1 MTDSPKPKMKLW
13 LKLLL
18 AGSLALNLAI
28 AGLAAGAAL
37 RHKGGK
43 DGYSR
48 PPPSVGS
55 LLFRDLDRETRDA
68 LRSKAQDGHG
78 SYRDRR
84 RAENEAFLQLLRADP
99 FDPSALEEM
108 LKGQA
113 QKREDFQSAVRRA
126 WLSQLAAMSAGE
138 RADYAERV
146 EHKMRHGRSR
156 K

>member
-1 MTDSPKPKMKLW
+1 MKLW
-13 LKLLL
+13 LKVLL

-37 RHKGGK
+37 RHKGSPPGK
-43 DGYSR
+43 SG

-55 LLFRDLDRETRDA
+55 LLFKDLDRETREA

-84 RAENEAFLQLLRADP
+84 RAETEIFLQLLRADP
-99 FDPSALEEM
+99 FDPTALEDM

-113 QKREDFQSAVRRA
+113 QKREDFQSAVRQA
-126 WLSQLAAMSAGE
+126 WLARLAGMTAE
-138 RADYAERV
+138 ERV
-146 EHKMRHGRSR
+146 EYAEQVERRMMRKHGSGR